1 MQDTSKVRTIALI
14 GHGHCGKTSLAEA
27 MLFTSGKTSR
37 LGGVDAGNSCLD
49 YDDEE
54 ISRKMSINTAFH
66 RLAWKKHDLYLLDT
80 PGDDNFLTETIFAA
94 AVCDTALFVI
104 DATLPV
110 KGQTVRLADMVRE
123 KNLPVFIAITKLDRE
138 RADFYT
144 AVREAKNLLPLK
156 PVVMQLPIGSEDK
169 MRGIVD
175 LISGKAFLFDGDK
188 GAVIAGDIPAEM
200 RDDVALHREQL
211 MESAAE
217 SDDELVERFLE
228 EGELSEKDLIAG
240 LRKGVRE
247 GKIAPVC
254 VALGLRNKG
263 TAALLDILCDYSS
276 SPLERPAIDGI
287 DGQGSAIMRP
297 CSDDQPFTA
306 LVFKTMADP
315 YAGRLT
321 IFRVFSGV
329 LQGDSFYNATRQI
342 SERFGQ
348 LFVLEGKEQKPVNAA
363 GPGMI
368 VAVAKLKE
376 TVTGDTLC
384 ASQQTAMT
392 LTPPAPLEPVI
403 SFAVST
409 KKGDEEKLFAS
420 ITRMLDEDLTLRL
433 TREAQTKQVLISGM
447 GKTHLEVVG
456 SRIKRKFGV
465 DMALSVPKIPYME
478 TIRGKA
484 RVQGKHKKQ
493 SGGRGQYGDCWI
505 ELSANPGGGY
515 EFIDQ
520 IVGGVIPQ
528 QYRPA
533 VDKGIQEAMER
544 GVLAGYPVIDVK
556 VALVDGSFHN
566 VDSSEM
572 AFKIAGS
579 LAFKKAAQEAGLV
592 LLEPY
597 VNMTIYVD
605 KEHVG
610 DVMGD
615 LNARRGKV
623 MGMDSDAKSEIINA
637 QAPQAEVLSYATD
650 LTSMT
655 GGLGSFTVSFSH
667 YEEAPA
673 QIAEKIIAAR
683 AGDMKE
689 EG

>member
-1 MQDTSKVRTIALI
+1 MQDTSKVRAVALI

-37 LGGVDAGNSCLD
+37 MGSVDAGNSCLD

-54 ISRKMSINTAFH
+54 ISRKMSINTSFH
-66 RLAWKKHDLYLLDT
+66 RLTWKKHDVYLLDT
-80 PGDDNFLTETIFAA
+80 PGEDNFLSETIFAT
-94 AVCDTALFVI
+94 AVCDAALFVI

-110 KGQTVRLADMVRE
+110 KGQTVRLADMARE
-123 KNLPVFIAITKLDRE
+123 RKLPTLIAITKLDRE
-138 RADFYT
+138 RADFF
-144 AVREAKNLLPLK
+144 AAAGDVKDGLPFK
-156 PVVMQLPIGSEDK
+156 PVFVQLPIGSEDK
-169 MRGIVD
+169 LRGVVD
-175 LISGKAFLFDGDK
+175 LIEGKALFFDGDK
-188 GAVIAGDIPAEM
+188 GALTAGEIPADM
-200 RDDVALHREQL
+200 QDDVSLYREQL
-211 MESAAE
+211 METVAE

-228 EGELSEKDLIAG
+228 EGALSVEEIKSG
-240 LRKGVRE
+240 LAKGV
-247 GKIAPVC
+247 GAAQLSPVC
-254 VALGLRNKG
+254 VLSGLRNKG
-263 TAALLDILCDYSS
+263 TASLLDILCDYFP
-276 SPLERPAIDGI
+276 SPLERPAIEGI
-287 DGQGSAIMRP
+287 DSQGSAIMRP
-297 CSDDQPFTA
+297 CADDQPFTG

-321 IFRVFSGV
+321 IFRVFSGI
-329 LQGDSFYNATRQI
+329 LQGDSFYNATRQVA
-342 SERFGQ
+342 ERFGQ
-348 LFVLEGKEQKPVNAA
+348 LFVLEGKEQKPVDAA

-384 ASQQTAMT
+384 ASQATAMV
-392 LTPPAPLEPVI
+392 LTPPTPLEPVI

-409 KKGDEEKLFAS
+409 KKGEEEKLFAS

-433 TREAQTKQVLISGM
+433 TREKQTKQVLISGM
-447 GKTHLEVVG
+447 GKVHIEVVG

-465 DMALSVPKIPYME
+465 AMELSVPKIPYME

-484 RVQGKHKKQ
+484 RVQGRHKKQ

-515 EFIDQ
+515 EFLDQ

-544 GVLAGYPVIDVK
+544 GVLAGYPVIDLK
-556 VALVDGSFHN
+556 VALVDGSYHD

-597 VNMTIYVD
+597 VNMTISVD

-610 DVMGD
+610 DVMGH
-615 LNARRGKV
+615 LNSRRGKV
-623 MGMDSDAKSEIINA
+623 IGMDSDGKSEIVNA

-650 LTSMT
+650 LTAIT
-655 GGLGSFTVSFSH
+655 GGLGSFTVAFSH
-667 YEEAPA
+667 YEEVPA
-673 QIAEKIIAAR
+673 HIAEKIIAAR
-683 AGDMKE
+683 AGEMKE
-689 EG
+689 DA

>member
-1 MQDTSKVRTIALI
+1 MQDTSKVRAIALI
-14 GHGHCGKTSLAEA
+14 GHGRCGKTSLAEA

-37 LGGVDAGNSCLD
+37 LGSVDGGNSCLD

-54 ISRKMSINTAFH
+54 ISRQMSINTAFH
-66 RLAWKKHDLYLLDT
+66 RLNWKKHDVYLLDT

-94 AVCDTALFVI
+94 AVCDAALFVI

-110 KGQTVRLADMVRE
+110 KGQTVRLADIACA
-123 KNLPVFIAITKLDRE
+123 KNLPALVAITKLDRE
-138 RADFYT
+138 RADFFAAAGEVKDSLPFKT
-144 AVREAKNLLPLK
+144 AIV
-156 PVVMQLPIGSEDK
+156 QLPIGSEDK
-169 MRGIVD
+169 MRGVVD
-175 LISGKAFLFDGDK
+175 LISQKALFFDGDK
-188 GAVIAGDIPAEM
+188 GTLTAGDIPADM
-200 RDDVALHREQL
+200 LDDVALYREQL
-211 MESAAE
+211 IENAAE
-217 SDDELVERFLE
+217 NDEDLVERFLE
-228 EGELSEKDLIAG
+228 EGTLSEEEIIAG
-240 LRKGVRE
+240 LKKGIRE
-247 GKIAPVC
+247 AALVPVC
-254 VALGLRNKG
+254 AVGGLRNRG
-263 TAALLDILCDYSS
+263 TAALLDILCDYFP
-276 SPLERPAIDGI
+276 SPLERPAVGGVDA
-287 DGQGSAIMRP
+287 QGSAIVRP
-297 CSDDQPFTA
+297 CADDQPFTG

-321 IFRVFSGV
+321 IFRVFSGI
-329 LQGDSFYNATRQI
+329 LQGDSFYNATRQV

-348 LFVLEGKEQKPVNAA
+348 LFVLEGKEQKPVDAA

-384 ASQQTAMT
+384 ASPQTAMV

-409 KKGDEEKLFAS
+409 KKGEEEKLFAS

-433 TREAQTKQVLISGM
+433 TREQQTKQVLLSGM
-447 GKTHLEVVG
+447 GKVHLEVVG

-465 DMALSVPKIPYME
+465 DMELALPKIPYME

-544 GVLAGYPVIDVK
+544 GVLANYPVIDVK

-572 AFKIAGS
+572 AFKVAGS

-597 VNMTIYVD
+597 VNMTIKVD

-615 LNARRGKV
+615 LNSRRGKV

-655 GGLGSFTVSFSH
+655 GGLGSFTVVFSH
-667 YEEAPA
+667 YEEVPA

-683 AGDMKE
+683 AADMKE
-689 EG
+689 ES

>member
-14 GHGHCGKTSLAEA
+14 GHGRCGKTSLAEA

-54 ISRKMSINTAFH
+54 ISRQMSINTAFH
-66 RLAWKKHDLYLLDT
+66 RLTWKKHDVYLLDT
-80 PGDDNFLTETIFAA
+80 PGDDNFLTETIFGA
-94 AVCDTALFVI
+94 AVCDMVLFVI

-110 KGQTVRLADMVRE
+110 KGQTVRLADMIGE
-123 KNLPVFIAITKLDRE
+123 KHLPTLVAITKLDRE

-144 AVREAKNLLPLK
+144 AAQEVKKQLPFK
-156 PVVMQLPIGSEDK
+156 TVITQLPIGSEDK
-169 MRGIVD
+169 MRGVID
-175 LISGKAFLFDGDK
+175 LISGKALLFDGDK
-188 GAVIAGDIPAEM
+188 GGVTVGDIPADM
-200 RDDVALHREQL
+200 KDDVALYREQL
-211 MESAAE
+211 MENAAE
-217 SDDELVERFLE
+217 NDDELVERFLE
-228 EGELSEKDLIAG
+228 EGTLSEEEMIAG
-240 LRKGVRE
+240 LRKGIRDGALV
-247 GKIAPVC
+247 PVC

-263 TAALLDILCDYSS
+263 TAALLDIVCDYFP
-276 SPLERPAIDGI
+276 SPLERPAIDG
-287 DGQGSAIMRP
+287 QGGAITRP
-297 CSDDQPFTA
+297 CADDQPFTG

-321 IFRVFSGV
+321 IFRVFSGI
-329 LQGDSFYNATRQI
+329 LQGDSFYNATRQL

-348 LFVLEGKEQKPVNAA
+348 LFVLEGKEQKPVDAA

-392 LTPPAPLEPVI
+392 LTPPTPLEPVI

-433 TREAQTKQVLISGM
+433 TREAQTKQILISGM

-465 DMALSVPKIPYME
+465 DMDLSVPKIPYME

-484 RVQGKHKKQ
+484 RVQGRHKKQ

-505 ELSANPGGGY
+505 EISANPGGGY
-515 EFIDQ
+515 EFADQ

-544 GVLAGYPVIDVK
+544 GVLAGYPVIDLK

-579 LAFKKAAQEAGLV
+579 LAFKKGAQEAGLV

-597 VNMTIYVD
+597 VNMTIHVD
-605 KEHVG
+605 KDHVG

-650 LTSMT
+650 LTSIT

-667 YEEAPA
+667 YEEVPA
-673 QIAEKIIAAR
+673 QIADKIIAAR
-683 AGDMKE
+683 AGEMQE
-689 EG
+689 ES

>member
-1 MQDTSKVRTIALI
+1 MQDTSKVRAVALI
-14 GHGHCGKTSLAEA
+14 GHGHSGKTSLAEA
-27 MLFTSGKTSR
+27 MLFTAGKTSR
-37 LGGVDAGNSCLD
+37 MGGVDAGNSHLD
-49 YDDEE
+49 YDEEE
-54 ISRKMSINTAFH
+54 IARKMSINTAFH
-66 RLAWKKHDLYLLDT
+66 RLTWKKRDCYLLDT
-80 PGDDNFLTETIFAA
+80 PGDDNFLTETVFAA
-94 AVCDTALFVI
+94 AVCDAAIFVI

-110 KGQTVRLADMVRE
+110 KGQTVRLADMTRE
-123 KNLPVFIAITKLDRE
+123 NKLPTLIAITKLDRE
-138 RADFYT
+138 HADFFA
-144 AVREAKNLLPLK
+144 AVRDVKNALPFK
-156 PVVMQLPIGSEDK
+156 PVLVQLPIGSEDK
-169 MRGIVD
+169 FLGVID
-175 LISGKAFLFDGDK
+175 LINEKALYFDGDK
-188 GAVIAGDIPAEM
+188 GVMTPGDIPADM
-200 RDDVALHREQL
+200 RDDVALYREQL
-211 MESAAE
+211 MESVAE
-217 SDDELVERFLE
+217 TDDELVERFLE
-228 EGELSEKDLIAG
+228 EGALSVEELENG
-240 LRKGVRE
+240 LKKGTRE
-247 GKIAPVC
+247 AMIAPIGV
-254 VALGLRNKG
+254 VAGLRNKG
-263 TAALLDILCDYSS
+263 TAAFLDMLCDYCP
-276 SPLERPAIDGI
+276 SPLERPAIEGI

-297 CSDDQPFTA
+297 CADDQPFTA

-321 IFRVFSGV
+321 IFRVFSGI
-329 LQGDSFYNATRQI
+329 LQGDSFYNATRKT

-348 LFVLEGKEQKPVNAA
+348 LFVIEGKEQKPVEAV

-384 ASQQTAMT
+384 ASQATAMT
-392 LTPPAPLEPVI
+392 MTPPTPLEPVI

-433 TREAQTKQVLISGM
+433 TREQLTKQVLISGM
-447 GKTHLEVVG
+447 GKAHLEVVG

-465 DMALSVPKIPYME
+465 EMELSTPKIPYME

-484 RVQGKHKKQ
+484 RVQGRHKKQ

-505 ELSANPGGGY
+505 EIAANPGGGY

-579 LAFKKAAQEAGLV
+579 LAFKKGAQEAGLV

-597 VNMTIYVD
+597 VSMTINVD

-615 LNARRGKV
+615 LNSRRGKV
-623 MGMDSDAKSEIINA
+623 MGMDSNAKSEVINA

-655 GGLGSFTVSFSH
+655 GGLGSFTMSFSH
-667 YEEAPA
+667 YEEVPG
-673 QIAEKIIAAR
+673 QIADKIIAAR
-683 AGDMKE
+683 QTDTKE
-689 EG
+689 ES